1 MGVDIDYLKGRIG
14 EIRKTIG
21 ELSRLVSKPYAEID
35 LDEKY
40 SMRYQLVVL
49 VEALGDMGMHIA
61 IEDLGS
67 EPRSYA
73 ECFKLLE
80 ANELIESAEDLV
92 KMVRLRNLLVHR
104 YWIIDDAKV
113 YKAVKEDFERVLELL
128 EKVREKYGIR

>member
-1 MGVDIDYLKGRIG
+1 MEIGYLKGRIEEVRRTVG
-14 EIRKTIG
+14 EI
-21 ELSRLVSKPYAEID
+21 SRLASKPYAEMG

-49 VEALGDMGMHIA
+49 VEAMGDIGMHIA

-80 ANELIESAEDLV
+80 AGGLIESAEDLV

-104 YWIIDDAKV
+104 YWIIDDARV
-113 YKAVKEDFERVLELL
+113 YRAVKEDFEHLL
-128 EKVREKYGIR
+128 EFVKKVEGKYGTR

>member
-1 MGVDIDYLKGRIG
+1 VDIGYLKGRI
-14 EIRKTIG
+14 EEVRRTIG
-21 ELSRLVSKPYAEID
+21 ELSRLASRPYAEMG

-49 VEALGDMGMHIA
+49 VEAMGDIGMHIA

-80 ANELIESAEDLV
+80 AGGLIGSAEDLV

-104 YWIIDDAKV
+104 YWIIDDARV
-113 YKAVKEDFERVLELL
+113 YRAVKEDFEHLL
-128 EKVREKYGIR
+128 EFVKKVEEKYGTR

>member
-1 MGVDIDYLKGRIG
+1 MDIDYLKGRMG

-21 ELSRLVSKPYAEID
+21 ELSRLTSKPYTEMG

-49 VEALGDMGMHIA
+49 VEALGDIGMHVA

-80 ANELIESAEDLV
+80 AGGLIGPAEDLV
-92 KMVRLRNLLVHR
+92 RMVRLRNLLVHR
-104 YWIIDDAKV
+104 YWIIDDARV
-113 YKAVKEDFERVLELL
+113 YKIIKDNFKRVLELV
-128 EKVREKYGIR
+128 EKVEEKYGIR

>member
-1 MGVDIDYLKGRIG
+1 MDIDYLKGRIG

-21 ELSRLVSKPYAEID
+21 ELSRLVSKPYAEMG

-49 VEALGDMGMHIA
+49 VEALGDIGMHIA

-67 EPRSYA
+67 EPKSYA

-80 ANELIESAEDLV
+80 TAGLIESAEDLV

-104 YWIIDDAKV
+104 YWIIEDARV
-113 YKAVKEDFERVLELL
+113 YKAVKEDFGRVLGLV
-128 EKVREKYGIR
+128 EKVEGKYGIR